1 MASFTLHRG
10 SAPLLISLPHN
21 GTELPAAL
29 RPRLTAVGC
38 RIADTDWHMDRLYDF
53 AGTLAASLLMPRYS
67 RYLIDLNRPPDGA
80 PLYPGQTET
89 GLVPMQS
96 FAGQQIYRNGCAPD
110 ADEIAARRDRYW
122 WPYHQALAGELE
134 RLRRQHGQVLLWE
147 GHSIRS
153 ELPLLFDGRLPDLN
167 LGTASGASC
176 GARLQAGVVSAL
188 QAQTRYSLAVN
199 GRFKG
204 GYITRHYGRPEQGVH
219 AIQMEI
225 AQCNYLDENRFT
237 FLPDRAQPLQQLLAE
252 LLRGAI
258 AML

>member
-38 RIADTDWHMDRLYDF
+38 RVADTDWHLDRLYDF
-53 AGTLAASLLMPRYS
+53 AETLHASVLIPRYS

-89 GLVPMQS
+89 GLVPTRS
-96 FAGQQIYRNGCAPD
+96 FAGKPIYRNGCAPD
-110 ADEIAARRDRYW
+110 ADETAARRDRFW
-122 WPYHQALAGELE
+122 WPYHQALAAELE

-167 LGTASGASC
+167 LGTAAGASC
-176 GARLQAGVVSAL
+176 GAALQAGIEATL
-188 QAQTRYSLAVN
+188 HAQSRYSLAVN

-219 AIQMEI
+219 AVQMEI
-225 AQCNYLDENRFT
+225 AQCNYQDEDRFE
-237 FLPDRAQPLQQLLAE
+237 FLPERARPLQQLLAE
-252 LLRGAI
+252 LLQQAI
-258 AML
+258 ALL